1 MKIITTTTPTSH
13 QIAQVDKLCALC
25 CQFDHISL
33 DFPEQ
38 AAWYGFAISDHN
50 LACDKEEIL
59 FSAMALFEEENGL
72 FSLSAFTL
80 PSMRR
85 QGLFSSLLEEAVSWL
100 EINHPQADL
109 DIIADLSCPA
119 AAHTLSALEA
129 ELWYEDFQMCRFI
142 PDKTSGFPAS
152 VSAAA
157 SAQPT
162 SALPAS
168 AGPASDSPFF
178 LRISQETPKVSPDA
192 CPPAESS
199 CLLAGAVPSDCFYL
213 ALCTASDSSHGF
225 DASSISGLPHVPDT
239 IAISGLPH
247 TPDTS
252 DFSPVVWAH
261 LTVTASDTAWLHDV
275 ETDEGLRGRGLATQ
289 FLHALF
295 SLLTDSPIR
304 TLFLHVTSDN
314 LPAVAVY
321 RKTGFYAVQ
330 TLSHFLY

>member
-13 QIAQVDKLCALC
+13 QIAQACKLCALC

-50 LACDKEEIL
+50 LACDKEETL

-109 DIIADLSCPA
+109 DIIADLSCPV

-129 ELWYEDFQMCRFI
+129 ELWYEDFQMRHSI

-162 SALPAS
+162 SAL
-168 AGPASDSPFF
+168 PASDSPFF

-199 CLLAGAVPSDCFYL
+199 RLLAGAVPSDCFYL

-225 DASSISGLPHVPDT
+225 DASS
-239 IAISGLPH
+239 
-247 TPDTS
+247 
-252 DFSPVVWAH
+252 FSPVVWAH

-314 LPAVAVY
+314 LPAVALY

>member
-1 MKIITTTTPTSH
+1 MKILATTTPTSH
-13 QIAQVDKLCALC
+13 QIAQADKLCTLC

-38 AAWYGFAISDHN
+38 ASWYGFAV
-50 LACDKEEIL
+50 KEDTL

-100 EINHPQADL
+100 ETNHPQADL

-129 ELWYEDFQMCRFI
+129 ELWYEDFQMCRSI
-142 PDKTSGFPAS
+142 PDKTSVSRAS
-152 VSAAA
+152 VSAA
-157 SAQPT
+157 SAHLTPV
-162 SALPAS
+162 LPAS
-168 AGPASDSPFF
+168 ASPFF
-178 LRISQETPKVSPDA
+178 LRISQETLKDSPDA
-192 CPPAESS
+192 YPSAKSS
-199 CLLAGAVPSDCFYL
+199 CLLADAVPSDCFYL
-213 ALCTASDSSHGF
+213 ALCAASDRFHGF
-225 DASSISGLPHVPDT
+225 DASGISSLTHVPDT
-239 IAISGLPH
+239 IRISGPPYR
-247 TPDTS
+247 PDTS

-275 ETDEGLRGRGLATQ
+275 ETAKGLRGRGLATQ

-295 SLLTDSPIR
+295 SRLTDSPIR

-321 RKTGFYAVQ
+321 RKTGFYTVQ